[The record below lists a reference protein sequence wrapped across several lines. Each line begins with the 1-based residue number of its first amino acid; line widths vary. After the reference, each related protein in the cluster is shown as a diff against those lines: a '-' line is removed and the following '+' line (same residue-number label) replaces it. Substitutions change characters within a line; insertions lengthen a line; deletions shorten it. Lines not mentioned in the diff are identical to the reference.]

1 MSSAKN
7 GMIHYQRS
15 GSGVPLV
22 LIHGVGANLGSW
34 DGVCASLGSG
44 FDVLRLDLRGHGESE
59 HIEAVGAFSI
69 DDFAEDV
76 IAVMDSEGFD
86 RAHVVGFSLGGLI
99 VQRLAQ
105 RWSDRFDHVVIL
117 SAVAGRTPDERQ
129 RVLSRLD
136 AIREGGIAAITG
148 AATDRWFT
156 EEFARTNPSVVE
168 NRIRELELNHLP
180 SYLEAYR
187 VFGQTELVDSLH
199 LIPNPVLVMT
209 GELDQG
215 SNVRMATTIAQR
227 IPNAVLKILPG
238 LKHSVLAEAP
248 GLIAGCI
255 KAFITPTNRTT
266 KMTSALFDKG
276 LAQRKSTLGAEYVE
290 KSLNNATDFSR
301 DFQRLVTEYCW
312 GEAWGDPTLPAKT
325 RSMLNLTMIAALNR
339 MHEWELHFKGA
350 LRNEVT
356 LDELRSIITQ
366 ITIYCGVPV
375 GVECHRIANRVLAE
389 EGLV

>member
-7 GMIHYQRS
+7 GLIHYERS
-15 GSGVPLV
+15 GCGVPLV

-34 DGVCASLGSG
+34 DGVCASLVSG
-44 FDVLRLDLRGHGESE
+44 FDVLRLDLRGHGESAN
-59 HIEAVGAFSI
+59 IEAVGTFSI

-187 VFGQTELVDSLH
+187 VFGQTELVDRLH

-248 GLIAGCI
+248 GLIAGSI
-255 KAFITPTNRTT
+255 KAFITPTNRT
-266 KMTSALFDKG
+266 
-276 LAQRKSTLGAEYVE
+276 RK
-290 KSLNNATDFSR
+290 ND
-301 DFQRLVTEYCW
+301 
-312 GEAWGDPTLPAKT
+312 
-325 RSMLNLTMIAALNR
+325 
-339 MHEWELHFKGA
+339 
-350 LRNEVT
+350 
-356 LDELRSIITQ
+356 
-366 ITIYCGVPV
+366 
-375 GVECHRIANRVLAE
+375 
-389 EGLV
+389 